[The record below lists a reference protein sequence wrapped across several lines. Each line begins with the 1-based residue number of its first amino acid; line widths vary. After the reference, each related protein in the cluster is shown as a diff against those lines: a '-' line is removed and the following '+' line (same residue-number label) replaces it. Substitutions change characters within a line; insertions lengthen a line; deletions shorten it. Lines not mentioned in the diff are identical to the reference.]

1 MSSTETPRP
10 SHTGRNVAL
19 IVAGVIIVAVIAWLA
34 VGVVRSAIN
43 RPGDASDT
51 FEIDGSFDSVVLDGD
66 LADVSVEYGDVSRS
80 ELTVHQGDARQRLE
94 LDHEV
99 RGDTLHVSLTHVR
112 EFGMPDL
119 WWPWFGT
126 RSPELVLVL
135 PAQLESR
142 PVTLDLSTDMGDV
155 DAVGIY
161 ADVSARSHVGD
172 ITLRGAAD
180 SLDVQ
185 TDAGEIDLDRFS
197 TEGEL
202 AAKSAVGD
210 VTLELEALP
219 SELRVESEVGQVRVD
234 LPEGRYALTVD
245 TDIGDV
251 ELDAQNDPS
260 AARRYEF
267 TTNVGDIS
275 VTS

>member
-1 MSSTETPRP
+1 MSTTETPSP

-19 IVAGVIIVAVIAWLA
+19 IVVGVIVLAVIAWLA
-34 VGVVRSAIN
+34 VGVVRAAT
-43 RPGDASDT
+43 RPVGASDT
-51 FEIDGSFDSVVLDGD
+51 FEIDGRFDSVVLDGD

-80 ELTVHQGDARQRLE
+80 ELTLRQGDTRQRLE
-94 LDHEV
+94 FDHEV
-99 RGDTLHVSLTHVR
+99 RGETLHVSLTHVR

-135 PAQLESR
+135 PAELESQ

-155 DAVGIY
+155 EAVGIY

-172 ITLRGAAD
+172 ISLRGAAD
-180 SLDVQ
+180 SLDVH
-185 TDAGEIDLDRFS
+185 TDAGEIDLHRFS
-197 TEGEL
+197 TDGEL
-202 AAKSAVGD
+202 TAQSAVGD
-210 VTLELEALP
+210 ITLELEALP
-219 SELRVESEVGQVRVD
+219 RALRVESEVGQVRVD

-245 TDIGDV
+245 TAIGDV
-251 ELDAQNDPS
+251 DIDAQNDPS
-260 AARRYEF
+260 AARQYEF

-275 VTS
+275 VRS

>member
-1 MSSTETPRP
+1 MSTTETPSP
-10 SHTGRNVAL
+10 SHAGRNVAL
-19 IVAGVIIVAVIAWLA
+19 IVVGVIVLAVIAWLA
-34 VGVVRSAIN
+34 VGVVRSAT
-43 RPGDASDT
+43 RPVGASDT
-51 FEIDGSFDSVVLDGD
+51 FEIDAPFNAVVLDGD

-80 ELTVHQGDARQRLE
+80 ELTLRQGDARERLE

-112 EFGMPDL
+112 EFGMPEL

-135 PAQLESR
+135 PASLESD

-161 ADVSARSHVGD
+161 ADVAARSHVGD
-172 ITLRGAAD
+172 IALRGAAE
-180 SLDVQ
+180 SLDVH

-197 TEGEL
+197 TDGEL
-202 AAKSAVGD
+202 TAQSAVGD
-210 VTLELEALP
+210 ITLELEALP
-219 SELRVESEVGQVRVD
+219 SGLRVESEVGQVHVD

-245 TDIGDV
+245 TEIGDV
-251 ELDAQNDPS
+251 DLDAQNDPS
-260 AARRYEF
+260 AARQYEF